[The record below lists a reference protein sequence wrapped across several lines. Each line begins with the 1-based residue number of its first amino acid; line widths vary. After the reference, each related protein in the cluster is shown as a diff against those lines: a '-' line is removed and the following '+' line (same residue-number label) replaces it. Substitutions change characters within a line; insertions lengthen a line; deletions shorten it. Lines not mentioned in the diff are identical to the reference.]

1 MRRSYRWFTV
11 TAVVLLSL
19 SGPARVP
26 AGVSAVTALT
36 AAPWPAMAQAPGTGP
51 AQPPAVEATDPATRM
66 GAWEQHQRMER
77 ESPFADLD
85 WRAVGPRMQGGRI
98 ESIDVPAG
106 STSTMY
112 VGVGSGNLWKT
123 TNNGT
128 TWKPIF
134 EKESSFAIGD
144 VAVAPSNPDVVWV
157 GTGEVL
163 MARSS
168 YAGTGVFKSTDAG
181 ETWTNMGLQDSHHIA
196 QVVIHPHDPDTV
208 WVAAIG
214 HLYTENEERG
224 VFRTTDGGETWER
237 VLYVDDRTGAIEL
250 VIDPGDPDTLY
261 AAMWERSRK
270 AWGHDTHG
278 PGSGVYKSTDGGA
291 SWQQLGDGLASGAGL
306 PVGEHIGRIG
316 LAVARSNP
324 DVVYALVDNYGL
336 DPSPPP
342 ADTPGGRGGRGGR
355 GGPRRIGGEVYRS
368 DDKGETWRKM
378 NEERVAAGYDFCL
391 IQVAPDDE
399 NVIYLPNNRFMA
411 SEDAGRTYRQIEG
424 TLVHLLPHGSR
435 VLHLDQHEL
444 WVNPH
449 NGDHMLLGNDGGI
462 HLSYDR
468 GASWL
473 HLNNLPIGEFY
484 AVAVDMD
491 EPYNIYGGT
500 QDDAALFGAS
510 DQEIEDDLGD
520 RWTHVYLDRWG
531 GGDSYFTYRDRLDP
545 DLIYYEHQM
554 GDLRRKRMSS
564 GVTVRIRPQAG
575 EGEEPLRPNWMTP
588 FFISQHNPL
597 TLYYGANVLFKSLDR
612 GDTWTPIS
620 PDLTSRPAQQGN
632 VPWGTVTSVAESP
645 LQPGL
650 LYAGADD
657 GYVQVTE
664 DDGNTWTR
672 IDEGLPQRWVTRL
685 VASRHDLA
693 TVYVSLTGYRYDDF
707 DTYLYVSTD
716 YGAGWEPISS
726 NLPSEPINVIAED
739 PENRDILYVG
749 TDTGVYVSLDRGASW
764 HALCANLPTTPVYDL
779 VVHPRDGELVIGTHG
794 RSIFVADVSAIREL
808 AGNGV
813 SASLK
818 PDRAH

>member
-1 MRRSYRWFTV
+1 MRRSYMWFTV
-11 TAVVLLSL
+11 TAIVSL
-19 SGPARVP
+19 GLWGPAPVP
-26 AGVSAVTALT
+26 AGTSAAHPPPAAL
-36 AAPWPAMAQAPGTGP
+36 APATPQAPGTGP
-51 AQPPAVEATDPATRM
+51 AQPPAVEATDAATRM
-66 GAWEQHQRMER
+66 RAWERHQRLER
-77 ESPFADLD
+77 ESPFADLE

-106 STSTMY
+106 SPSTMY

-123 TNNGT
+123 INNGT
-128 TWKPIF
+128 TWTPIF
-134 EKESSFAIGD
+134 EKESTFTIGD
-144 VAVAPSNPDVVWV
+144 VAVAPSDPDIIWV

-168 YAGTGVFKSTDAG
+168 YAGTGMFKSTDAG
-181 ETWTNMGLQDSHHIA
+181 ETWTNMGLRDTHHIA
-196 QVVIHPHDPDTV
+196 QVVIHPGDPDTV

-214 HLYTENEERG
+214 HLYSENEERG
-224 VFRTTDGGETWER
+224 VFRTTDGGESWQR
-237 VLYVDDRTGAIEL
+237 VLFVDDRTGAIEL

-278 PGSGVYKSTDGGA
+278 RGSGVYKSTDGGT

-316 LAVARSNP
+316 LAVAPSDPN
-324 DVVYALVDNYGL
+324 VVYALVDNYAL
-336 DPSPPP
+336 DESPPP
-342 ADTPGGRGGRGGR
+342 TDTLGGRGGRGGR
-355 GGPRRIGGEVYRS
+355 TGRGGRGRPRRIGGEVYRS
-368 DDKGETWRKM
+368 DDKGQTWRKM
-378 NEERVAAGYDFCL
+378 NEGPVAAGYDFCL
-391 IQVAPDDE
+391 IQVAPDNE
-399 NVIYLPNNRFMA
+399 NIIYLPNNRFMA

-435 VLHLDQHEL
+435 RLHLDQHEL
-444 WVNPH
+444 WINPD
-449 NGDHMLLGNDGGI
+449 NGDHMLLGNDGGM

-484 AVAVDMD
+484 AVSVDMD

-510 DQEIEDDLGD
+510 DQAIEDDLGD

-531 GGDSYFTYRDRLDP
+531 GGDSYFTYRDPLDP

-588 FFISQHNPL
+588 FFISRHNPP

-612 GDTWTPIS
+612 GITWTPIS

-632 VPWGTVTSVAESP
+632 VPWGTLTSVAESP
-645 LQPGL
+645 LRSGL

-657 GYVQVTE
+657 GYVQVTR
-664 DDGNTWTR
+664 DDGNTWRR

-685 VASRHDLA
+685 VASQHDLA
-693 TVYVSLTGYRYDDF
+693 TVYVALTGYRYDDF
-707 DTYLYVSTD
+707 EKYLYVSTD
-716 YGAGWEPISS
+716 YGASWEPISS

-739 PENRDILYVG
+739 PVHPDILYVG
-749 TDTGVYVSLDRGASW
+749 TDTGVYVSLDRGALW

-779 VVHPRDGELVIGTHG
+779 LVHPRDGELVIGTHG
-794 RSIFVADVSAIREL
+794 RSIFVADVTAIREL
-808 AGNGV
+808 A
-813 SASLK
+813 K
-818 PDRAH
+818 TRE